1 MLGCGRPRCP
11 RPSPDTGVWVRAAWR
26 EGVKPA
32 ATTSRN
38 GSARGPARWPSRE
51 PAQNFTCSLCFLPLL
66 ETGRRSQVHRER
78 FFISS
83 PNCLESCPSLEP
95 PRSARCPPLRGT
107 VLAPGTFWAVEPQG
121 RAGGRAGG
129 RQRQRFWPKAGPSM
143 VQTSLRLILTLTFS
157 PMGRLRHRAV
167 QKLSQVARPGWGGE
181 SRGHLCPQRQR
192 CWSVTPGGRSHPRSC
207 PGGSGSPLSYKP
219 LGLAGRT
226 RGRHAHRPSPLGP
239 RVCKASPRDLEF
251 IGQLPASNG

>member
-1 MLGCGRPRCP
+1 M
-11 RPSPDTGVWVRAAWR
+11 
-26 EGVKPA
+26 
-32 ATTSRN
+32 
-38 GSARGPARWPSRE
+38 
-51 PAQNFTCSLCFLPLL
+51 
-66 ETGRRSQVHRER
+66 HRER

-107 VLAPGTFWAVEPQG
+107 VLAPGTFWAVEPRG

-129 RQRQRFWPKAGPSM
+129 RQRQRFWPKVGPSV

-157 PMGRLRHRAV
+157 PMGRLRHRVV

-192 CWSVTPGGRSHPRSC
+192 CWSVTPGGWSHPRSC
-207 PGGSGSPLSYKP
+207 PEGSGSPLSYKP

-226 RGRHAHRPSPLGP
+226 GGRHARHPSPLGP

-251 IGQLPASNG
+251 IGQLPASND